1 MTRIAIYP
9 GSFDPLTNGHV
20 SIIERGLRIFD
31 EIVVALAVNV
41 RKDPL
46 FSLETRISFLE
57 ESFSDEAVSIE
68 TFDGLLVEYAHSRGA
83 VAILRGLRGIGDFE
97 YELKMAHM
105 NRRLAEDIETVFLMT
120 EDDQSFISSSL
131 IKEVARFGGD
141 VSGTVPV
148 HVVPHLVDTF
158 SEES

>member
-31 EIVVALAVNV
+31 EIIVALAVNI

-57 ESFSDEAVSIE
+57 ESFPQPSVSIE
-68 TFDGLLVEYAHSRGA
+68 TFDGLLVEFARSRGA
-83 VAILRGLRGIGDFE
+83 VALLRGLRGVGDFE

-105 NRRLAEDIETVFLMT
+105 NRRLAEEIETVFLMT

-141 VSGTVPV
+141 VSGTVPA
-148 HVVPHLVDTF
+148 HVVPHLVEAFED
-158 SEES
+158 EP